1 MIPGT
6 PLAGD
11 KRGYPKP
18 KCVCVCVCTCLSG
31 GGDRDLAPV
40 GVVRAEGD
48 GVRLQRLRSEDDEDL
63 VFVAVVTTVPEVK
76 EEVGVAL
83 LAGLE
88 VAREVTGDFKAR
100 SCSS

>member
-1 MIPGT
+1 M
-6 PLAGD
+6 
-11 KRGYPKP
+11 
-18 KCVCVCVCTCLSG
+18 
-31 GGDRDLAPV
+31 
-40 GVVRAEGD
+40 
-48 GVRLQRLRSEDDEDL
+48 QRLRSEDDEDL
-63 VFVAVVTTVPEVK
+63 VFVAVVTTVPVFK